1 MTTLNIQYYNSPCGE
16 IVLASTENCLCLCD
30 WYGHPGAE
38 RSMRRLQ
45 RGFKAGF
52 HEAASDILMHTKAEL
67 DEYFGGRRRTF
78 DIPLFTVGTDFQK
91 SVWQVLLEI
100 PYGETRSYMQIA
112 DRIGNRNGV
121 RAVAQAVGAN
131 GINILIPCHRVIG
144 ADGTLT
150 GFAGGLDA
158 KRKLLEAEGICFPTK
173 VPHHSSQHLA
183 FL

>member
-16 IVLASTENCLCLCD
+16 IVLASTEDCLCLCD

-38 RSMRRLQ
+38 RNMRRLQ
-45 RGFKAGF
+45 RGFKAEF
-52 HEAASDILMHTKAEL
+52 HEAASDILMRTKAEL

-158 KRKLLEAEGICFPTK
+158 KRKLLEAEGIFFPTK
-173 VPHHSSQHLA
+173 VPHHSSQHYG
-183 FL
+183 